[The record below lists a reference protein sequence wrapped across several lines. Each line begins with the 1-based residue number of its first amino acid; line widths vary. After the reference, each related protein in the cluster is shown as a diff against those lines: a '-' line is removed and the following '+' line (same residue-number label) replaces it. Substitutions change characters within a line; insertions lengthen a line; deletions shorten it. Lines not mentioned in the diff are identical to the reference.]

1 MQKHLTYA
9 NVMATLAFLIAVAGG
24 TAYAANTVFS
34 ADIVDGEVKAADLA
48 NNSVRASK
56 IATGQVQSVDV
67 RDDTLSEGGLQA
79 VDLAA
84 QSVGRSELDS
94 LAFASGDISRATPTS
109 AFGVSDDA
117 IQHTEVSDG
126 TLTGADVAP
135 NSLLGSDVAEQTL
148 TLLDGHDSFD
158 ANCDPGDETWIVCDE
173 LLFTLGRDMEVSA
186 TWVYAMGTDGGVNPN
201 GECRTTLDSAPK
213 SNSIW
218 LSSED
223 DSDFSIGG
231 VPVVDVMSLPA
242 GTHTIGLE
250 CHEHQPE
257 GKDLVIRE
265 IGMSAVELGFD

>member
-1 MQKHLTYA
+1 MSDRIR
-9 NVMATLAFLIAVAGG
+9 ATIRNQWAGLIALFLVLSGG
-24 TAYAANTVFS
+24 TALATHPGGDNTIDSGDIINGQVRA
-34 ADIVDGEVKAADLA
+34 ADIGGNQVR
-48 NNSVRASK
+48 SVN
-56 IATGQVQSVDV
+56 V
-67 RDDTLSEGGLQA
+67 RDDTLGDGGLQP

-84 QSVGRSELDS
+84 QSVGRSELDP
-94 LAFASGDISRATPTS
+94 LTFASPDISRDTPTS
-109 AFGVSDDA
+109 AFEVSDNA
-117 IQHTEVSDG
+117 IQRTEVSDG

-135 NSLLGSDVAEQTL
+135 DSLLGSDVREQTL

-173 LLFTLGRDMEVSA
+173 LTFTLGRGMQVSA
-186 TWVYAMGTDGGVNPN
+186 TWVYAMGTDGGVNAN

-242 GTHTIGLE
+242 GAHTIGLE

-257 GKDLVIRE
+257 GKDLVVRQ
-265 IGMSAVELGFD
+265 IGISVIELGFD